1 MSVPVINEQERHLLQ
16 ALLAKGAMTPEQMS
30 ELCTNAFGW
39 SSAVIRRT
47 QKSLLQQGLVA
58 EENGLLTPM
67 VTKEDLEDS
76 SWEQKIQDTFE
87 WHSPAQPD
95 KPAKQPFFKSIWFW
109 STCVAC
115 VVIATLWVLFAAGSP
130 VPTPETPATNNA
142 VSIPE
147 ELEICKEALDKWQ
160 KLDACKILQS
170 FTRYGDRSAVLES
183 AEYVEYWQSGD
194 NWIRITNFGGYSR
207 GQLYRN
213 GNLYQGTSDE
223 NVLIWLPEEA
233 TLTQQPYVWPIS
245 FTWDDCDLIHKTTKK
260 SVYGD
265 ETHII
270 FSVVV
275 TDPEHPLYTS
285 SPYYVCFAFDKNKQ
299 LESISVAMVGSD
311 RISNFSVTV
320 STYRLVSED
329 ADAITQYIN
338 NQILPDSQYVPEP
351 G

>member
-1 MSVPVINEQERHLLQ
+1 MSVPVINEQERHVLQ
-16 ALLAKGAMTPEQMS
+16 ALLSKGPMTTEQLS

-58 EENGLLTPM
+58 EQEGLLTPM

-76 SWEQKIQDTFE
+76 RWEQKIQDTFE

-95 KPAKQPFFKSIWFW
+95 KPAKQPFFKSVWFW
-109 STCVAC
+109 TTCVAC
-115 VVIATLWVLFAAGSP
+115 VVIATLWVLLPASSP

-147 ELEICKEALDKWQ
+147 ELEICQEALDKWQ

-194 NWIRITNFGGYSR
+194 NWIRITNFGSYSR
-207 GQLYRN
+207 GRLYRN
-213 GNLYQGTSDE
+213 GNLYKGTGDE
-223 NVLIWLPEEA
+223 NGLIWLPEEA

-245 FTWDDCDLIHKTTKK
+245 FTWDDCDLIYKKTSKNP
-260 SVYGD
+260 D
-265 ETHII
+265 ETHIL

-275 TDPEHPLYTS
+275 TDTEHPFYTS
-285 SPYYVCFAFDKNKQ
+285 SPYYVCFTFDKSKQ
-299 LESISVAMVGSD
+299 LESISVATVSSD
-311 RISNFSVTV
+311 AESSISAAV
-320 STYRLVSED
+320 STYQLVSED
-329 ADAITQYIN
+329 ADAITQFIN
-338 NQILPDSQYVPEP
+338 SQILPDSQYVPEP